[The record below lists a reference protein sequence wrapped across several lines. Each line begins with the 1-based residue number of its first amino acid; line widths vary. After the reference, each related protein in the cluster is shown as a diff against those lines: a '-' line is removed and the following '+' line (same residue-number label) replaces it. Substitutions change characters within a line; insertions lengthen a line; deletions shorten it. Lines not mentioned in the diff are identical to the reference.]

1 MNTNT
6 KIIDKDEPV
15 LFSLYQEHSTN
26 KCFVKY
32 PNKDEKEISPYE
44 YNKLLLQ
51 KERIYESKINKP
63 IMFEKRPSVTI
74 EESFTS
80 ESTNATIEI
89 YPSSDGDVKDFICG
103 TCHGNLYYT
112 EDCLV
117 IYTFHN
123 QVKLNGDFKKSVDAF
138 IDFCRKKGFS
148 LTICNVNSKLLASM
162 RIKFPDNKLI
172 HVNKTTILFR
182 Y

>member
-1 MNTNT
+1 MNTPAL
-6 KIIDKDEPV
+6 KKEEPI
-15 LFSLYQEHSTN
+15 LFSLYQEHSTG

-32 PNKDEKEISPYE
+32 PELNEREITPYE
-44 YNKLLLQ
+44 YNDLLIQ
-51 KERIYESKINKP
+51 KERIYESKINEP

-117 IYTFHN
+117 LYTFHN
-123 QVKLNGDFKKSVDAF
+123 QVKHNGDFKKSVDAF

-162 RIKFPDNKLI
+162 RIKFPNNKLI
-172 HVNKTTILFR
+172 HVNKTTVVFSN
-182 Y
+182 